1 MASSNDPDT
10 YEPLQVIG
18 KAEPTLRLN
27 GQLVDIISGKGSFGI
42 IRKVRRVKDNHVLCR
57 KEISYIKMGTK
68 EREQLHAEFSI
79 LSSLRHPNIVAYYH
93 RHHLKDTQDLH
104 LYMEYCG
111 GGDLSKVIQKLRNNN
126 QYADEPFVWSIFS
139 QLVTALYRC
148 HYGVDPPEAGTN
160 VMCSGNQ
167 VKPPAGLRGKNQ
179 VMILHRDLKPDNV
192 FLGED
197 NSVKLGDFGLSKLMQ
212 SHDFASTYVGTPYY
226 MSPEICAAE
235 RYTLHSDIWSLGCV
249 MYELCARRP
258 PFDAKTHFH
267 LIQKIKEG
275 RIDPLPSIY
284 SPELSN
290 AIKNCLKTNPL
301 QRPDTATL
309 LNLPVVR
316 LMRKEREVVELGK
329 LLKIKEEQVE
339 KRLRELE
346 KQTSN
351 IEAEREKMRSTIDST
366 LRREWEVKARLAIDQ
381 QIQAEREVLQKRFDS
396 EVRDRVNKELQQR
409 LRTFNIVK
417 PASPVSPEDQ
427 ISLSDPKVERKS
439 PAVTELSSLSLDS
452 NKSKN
457 TEREPVKRKSRTP
470 FTRARTEF
478 DTPGEVHIPAPSP
491 MSIDCLSLSPRRSAA
506 AAATSIPNSKNIFAA
521 AAKQK
526 SKLNPLGSSPLL
538 ASSLDQAILED
549 SEDEVPDLPS
559 PTRGPSVKLPARP
572 GLLRQKTAPSRRTE
586 AAPALFPSTQNP
598 TSRTAR
604 IPSPTNILPS
614 GSPVRK
620 VPPRPSVVNAGGDE
634 MLKAV
639 MQRNMLGQGG
649 RTLVELAQARAGGA
663 PHIGAAAGAKSS
675 TENQKPIAAS
685 SGRRYS
691 EVPVWDPEKDEMPSP
706 FLIRGGKGL
715 RKL

>member
-1 MASSNDPDT
+1 MASSADPDT
-10 YEPLQVIG
+10 YEPLQVI
-18 KAEPTLRLN
+18 
-27 GQLVDIISGKGSFGI
+27 GKGSFGI

-57 KEISYIKMGTK
+57 KEISYIKMGVK

-93 RHHLKDTQDLH
+93 RHHLKDAQDLH

-111 GGDLSKVIQKLRNNN
+111 GGDLSKVIQKLRTNN

-235 RYTLHSDIWSLGCV
+235 RYTLYSDIWSLGCV

-267 LIQKIKEG
+267 LIQKIKDG

-290 AIKNCLKTNPL
+290 AIKSCLKTNPL

-309 LNLPVVR
+309 LNLPVIR

-329 LLKIKEEQVE
+329 LLKMKEEQVD
-339 KRLRELE
+339 KKLRELE
-346 KQTSN
+346 NQTSN
-351 IEAEREKMRSTIDST
+351 VEVEREKMRSTIDST

-381 QIQAEREVLQKRFDS
+381 QIQSEREALQKKFDS
-396 EVRDRVNKELQQR
+396 EVRERVNKELQQR
-409 LRTFNIVK
+409 LRTLNIVK

-427 ISLSDPKVERKS
+427 ISLSDSKVES
-439 PAVTELSSLSLDS
+439 SAVTDLSSLSLDS
-452 NKSKN
+452 NKSKK
-457 TEREPVKRKSRTP
+457 TEREPVKRKSRAP

-491 MSIDCLSLSPRRSAA
+491 MSIDCLSLSPRRSAV

-526 SKLNPLGSSPLL
+526 SKLNPLGSSPPL

-572 GLLRQKTAPSRRTE
+572 GLLRQKTAPSRRME
-586 AAPALFPSTQNP
+586 AAPALFPTTQNI
-598 TSRTAR
+598 TSKTAR

-614 GSPVRK
+614 GSPIRK
-620 VPPRPSVVNAGGDE
+620 APPRPSVANAGGDE

-663 PHIGAAAGAKSS
+663 PPNAAAAGVKSS
-675 TENQKPIAAS
+675 TENQKPIVAN